1 MVEKKSKINTSIPIN
16 AKNIITVASGK
27 GGVGKTTVTVNL
39 ALALA
44 DKGKKIGLLDA
55 DIYGPNVPHM
65 LGIENEIAR
74 IKDSKLIPIEKYNM
88 KVMSVG
94 FIAEADKALIWRGP
108 LANKLIEQF
117 LSDVLWG
124 DLDILLI
131 DLPPGTG
138 DVPLSI
144 IQKTAL
150 SGGIIVTTPQEVSIA
165 DVKKMINMYQ
175 TTKTKIIGIV
185 ENMKYMKCPECSAKI
200 EMYPNKDKKG
210 IAKLLGYNLLAEFPF
225 EPEIGTKN
233 NQGKP
238 FHFLNQQSPTFLE
251 YAKLAEKILKFS
263 K

>member
-1 MVEKKSKINTSIPIN
+1 LAEKEIKPPSTIPIN
-16 AKNIITVASGK
+16 AKSIIAIASGK

-39 ALALA
+39 ALTLA

-65 LGIENEIAR
+65 LGVEKEIAR
-74 IKDSKLIPIEKYNM
+74 IKDNKLIPVEKYNL

-94 FIAEADKALIWRGP
+94 FVAEPDKALIWRGP

-117 LSDVLWG
+117 LGDVLWG

-144 IQKTAL
+144 IQKTNL

-185 ENMKYMKCPECSAKI
+185 ENMKYIICPDCSRKI
-200 EMYPNKDKKG
+200 EMYPSQNQKG
-210 IAKLLGYNLLAEFPF
+210 MAKVLGYSLLAEFPF
-225 EPEIGTKN
+225 EPQIGLKDDRGT
-233 NQGKP
+233 P
-238 FHFLNQQSPTFLE
+238 FHYLNKESLTQQE
-251 YAKLAEKILKFS
+251 YVKLAEKILKFS
-263 K
+263 G